1 MRTAYNDLRPAAV
14 ACGGRSSKWDGA
26 NPFLSDSGQSPLPQH
41 THTQVTVQLQR
52 PGSPVLGP
60 NLTGLGARLSLPVP
74 VASPRHLETPACSGT
89 I

>member
-1 MRTAYNDLRPAAV
+1 MMTSDPLRLLS
-14 ACGGRSSKWDGA
+14 GGGA
-26 NPFLSDSGQSPLPQH
+26 LSGKELTPSCLTLANHPFPN
-41 THTQVTVQLQR
+41 THTRVTVQLQR